1 MTKPTRGAQVK
12 GDQRDQLR
20 REAAE
25 VYLAGSSIESTGRE
39 IGRSY
44 GAARTLLIEAG
55 VKLRPRGSGRRAA
68 R

>member
-1 MTKPTRGAQVK
+1 MTNPTRGAQVK

-20 REAAE
+20 KRAVEA
-25 VYLAGSSIESTGRE
+25 YLAGSSIESTGRQ

-55 VKLRPRGSGRRAA
+55 VKLRPRGRA

>member
-1 MTKPTRGAQVK
+1 MTNPTRGARVQ
-12 GDQRDQLR
+12 GDERDQLR
-20 REAAE
+20 RRAAE
-25 VYLAGSSIESTGRE
+25 VYLAGCSIESTGRQ